1 MGELNLI
8 TISDICKSVAGVVT
22 ELQVV
27 CITCLGQS
35 VAFTVCRRCED
46 RGWTP
51 TLDLNRV
58 ITNIKY
64 PLTIVLRNDMIGW
77 SAEIALDGDIPT
89 GMDKQA
95 HDNPVYAVYEALFEA
110 LTDKLGAGK
119 MGEFE
124 SRSIRKLSDVKR
136 PRRTRGR
143 GRLIKSVRTV
153 QESVKWLQPG
163 SES

>member
-1 MGELNLI
+1 MI
-8 TISDICKSVAGVVT
+8 TTSDIAKAVATVIT
-22 ELQVV
+22 ELQVP
-27 CITCLGQS
+27 CKLCEGLYTEYNYTICP
-35 VAFTVCRRCED
+35 RCNNK
-46 RGWTP
+46 GWFP
-51 TLDLNRV
+51 THDLYK
-58 ITNIKY
+58 IIINIKY

-89 GMDKQA
+89 GIHKQV

-110 LTDKLGAGK
+110 LTDKLGAGQ

-124 SRSIRKLSDVKR
+124 SRSVRKLSNVKR

-143 GRLIKSVRTV
+143 GRPIKSVRTV

>member
-1 MGELNLI
+1 MI
-8 TISDICKSVAGVVT
+8 TISDICKSVASVVT
-22 ELQVV
+22 ELQVS

-35 VAFTVCRRCED
+35 VDSVVCRRCED

-64 PLTIVLRNDMIGW
+64 PLTIVFKNDMIGW
-77 SAEIALDGDIPT
+77 CAEVALDGDIPT
-89 GMDKQA
+89 GKDQQV

-110 LTDKLGAGK
+110 LTDKLGAGR

-124 SRSIRKLSDVKR
+124 SRSVRKLSEVKR

-143 GRLIKSVRTV
+143 GRPIKSVRTI

-163 SES
+163 NES

>member
-1 MGELNLI
+1 MGESNLI
-8 TISDICKSVAGVVT
+8 TISDICKSVAAVIT
-22 ELQVV
+22 ELQVP

-35 VAFTVCRRCED
+35 NAYKVCIRCDD
-46 RGWTP
+46 RGWNP
-51 TLDLNRV
+51 TLDFNRI

-64 PLTIVLRNDMIGW
+64 PLTIVLQNDMIGW

-143 GRLIKSVRTV
+143 GRQIKSTRTV
-153 QESVKWLQPG
+153 QESVQWLQPG

>member
-1 MGELNLI
+1 MI
-8 TISDICKSVAGVVT
+8 TISDICKSVASVVT
-22 ELQVV
+22 ELQVS

-35 VAFTVCRRCED
+35 VDSVVCRRCED

-64 PLTIVLRNDMIGW
+64 PLTIVFKNDMIGW
-77 SAEIALDGDIPT
+77 CAEITLDGDIPT
-89 GMDKQA
+89 GRNKQV

-110 LTDKLGAGK
+110 LTDKLGAGR
-119 MGEFE
+119 MGGFE
-124 SRSIRKLSDVKR
+124 VPVKR

-143 GRLIKSVRTV
+143 GRLITSVRTV

>member
-1 MGELNLI
+1 MGESNLI
-8 TISDICKSVAGVVT
+8 TISDICKSVAAVIT
-22 ELQVV
+22 ELQVP

-35 VAFTVCRRCED
+35 NAYKVCIRCDD
-46 RGWTP
+46 RGWNP
-51 TLDLNRV
+51 TLDFNRI

-64 PLTIVLRNDMIGW
+64 PLTIVLQNDMIGW

-124 SRSIRKLSDVKR
+124 SRNIRKLSDVNR

-143 GRLIKSVRTV
+143 GRQIKSTRTV
-153 QESVKWLQPG
+153 QESVQWLQPG